1 MRMPK
6 SIATVKR
13 QIEAKIRSLGEAG
26 IFMSGSFI
34 EKRWKCAKPDCICNR
49 TGKKHTAYA
58 VTSKV
63 KGKTKSIYVPV
74 DKAEEVRKWV
84 LEYRRIQKVLKEIN
98 ALAEQL
104 IRLQVPTARAASRRK
119 KSLESTTPTSSIS

>member
-13 QIEAKIRSLGEAG
+13 QIEAKIRSLGETG

-74 DKAEEVRKWV
+74 DQAEEVRQWV
-84 LEYRRIQKVLKEIN
+84 QEYKRIQKVLKEIN

-104 IRLQVPTARAASRRK
+104 IRLQVPAALAARRRK
-119 KSLESTTPTSSIS
+119 KSLESTAQTSSDA

>member
-6 SIATVKR
+6 SVNTVRR

-26 IFMSGSFI
+26 VFMSGSFI

-63 KGKTKSIYVPV
+63 KGKTKSVYVPV
-74 DKAEEVRKWV
+74 GMAEEVKGWV
-84 LEYRRIQKVLKEIN
+84 KEYKGIQKTIREIN
-98 ALAEQL
+98 MLAEQL
-104 IRLQVPTARAASRRK
+104 IRLQVPVARAEARRRR
-119 KSLESTTPTSSIS
+119 SLESTTATSSES

>member
-6 SIATVKR
+6 SVNTVRR

-26 IFMSGSFI
+26 VFMSGSFI

-63 KGKTKSIYVPV
+63 KGKTKSVYVPV
-74 DKAEEVRKWV
+74 GMAEEVKGWV
-84 LEYRRIQKVLKEIN
+84 KEYKRIQKIIREIN
-98 ALAEQL
+98 MLAEQL
-104 IRLQVPTARAASRRK
+104 IRLQVPVARAEARRRR
-119 KSLESTTPTSSIS
+119 SLESTTATSSES

>member
-6 SIATVKR
+6 SAATVKR

-34 EKRWKCAKPDCICNR
+34 EKRWRCAKPDCICNR

-74 DKAEEVRKWV
+74 AQAEEVKQWV
-84 LEYRRIQKVLKEIN
+84 LEYKRIQKILKEVN
-98 ALAEQL
+98 ALAELL
-104 IRLQVPTARAASRRK
+104 IRLQAPTALAASRRK

>member
-6 SIATVKR
+6 SIATTR
-13 QIEAKIRSLGEAG
+13 RHIEAKIRSLGEAG
-26 IFMSGSFI
+26 LFMSGSFI
-34 EKRWKCAKPDCICNR
+34 EKRWRCAKPDCICNR

-74 DKAEEVRKWV
+74 DQAEEVRKWV
-84 LEYRRIQKVLKEIN
+84 LEYKRIQKVMKEIN

-104 IRLQVPTARAASRRK
+104 IRLQVPAARAASRRK
-119 KSLESTTPTSSIS
+119 RSLESTTPTSSIS

>member
-1 MRMPK
+1 MRIPK

-63 KGKTKSIYVPV
+63 KRQTKSIYVPA

-84 LEYRRIQKVLKEIN
+84 LEYKRIQKVLKEIN

>member
-6 SIATVKR
+6 SIATIRR

-74 DKAEEVRKWV
+74 DQAEEVKQWV
-84 LEYRRIQKVLKEIN
+84 QEYKRIQKILKEIN

-104 IRLQVPTARAASRRK
+104 IRLQVPTALAAKRRK
-119 KSLESTTPTSSIS
+119 RSLESTTQTSS

>member
-6 SIATVKR
+6 SIATTRR

-26 IFMSGSFI
+26 LFMSGSFI

-74 DKAEEVRKWV
+74 NQAEEVRKWV
-84 LEYRRIQKVLKEIN
+84 LEYRRIQKVMKEIN

-104 IRLQVPTARAASRRK
+104 IRLQVPAALAARRRK

>member
-13 QIEAKIRSLGEAG
+13 QIESKIRSLGDAG

-34 EKRWKCAKPDCICNR
+34 EKRWRCAKPDCICNR

-74 DKAEEVRKWV
+74 DQAEEVRKWV

-104 IRLQVPTARAASRRK
+104 IRLQVPTARAASRRR

>member
-34 EKRWKCAKPDCICNR
+34 EKRWRCAKPDCICNR

-74 DKAEEVRKWV
+74 SQAEEVRKWV
-84 LEYRRIQKVLKEIN
+84 LEYKRMQKVLKEVN

-104 IRLQVPTARAASRRK
+104 IRLQVPTALAARRRK
-119 KSLESTTPTSSIS
+119 RSLESTTPTSSRT

>member
-63 KGKTKSIYVPV
+63 KGKTKSVYVPV
-74 DKAEEVRKWV
+74 AQAEEVKQWV
-84 LEYRRIQKVLKEIN
+84 LEYKRIQKILKEIN
-98 ALAEQL
+98 ALAELL
-104 IRLQVPTARAASRRK
+104 IRLQVPAALAASRRK